1 MSYQYFFTS
10 KLDERVKNLL
20 STKSIDPLDVE
31 DIFTD
36 TNLSK
41 VEVKKNYTYI
51 ALQLP
56 EYDRETSF
64 FQSKQV
70 QMIFGI
76 DYLIVLDDNGY
87 KNLQIFETQRKAG
100 NISYTNSTELGF
112 EIFDFL
118 ITRLIRIIN
127 KMRDEVLDIEKS
139 IFNFESSRDLIL
151 DIQILKKNVINFQS
165 LMLPIQD
172 VLLELK
178 KSKFSEEDMLKID
191 DTTDKISKML
201 NNLGNFK
208 EQVALLTETNEVLIA
223 RSTNEIVKVMTF
235 VNILFL
241 IPTIIVGF
249 FGMNVHFGWNT
260 EVFNPWIIVS
270 IFGFMLASIGL
281 AYIYF
286 KKKKWL

>member
-1 MSYQYFFTS
+1 MAYQYYFTS
-10 KLDERVKNLL
+10 KLDERVKDLL
-20 STKSIDPLDVE
+20 TIKHIDPLDIE

-41 VEVKKNYTYI
+41 AEVKKLYTYL

-64 FQSKQV
+64 FQKKQI
-70 QMIFGI
+70 QMVYNEDYMILI
-76 DYLIVLDDNGY
+76 DENNH
-87 KNLQIFETQRKAG
+87 KNLQIFETQRRSG
-100 NISYTNSTELGF
+100 NMQFNNPSELAL

-118 ITRLIRIIN
+118 VTRLIRVVN
-127 KMRDEVLDIEKS
+127 KLRDEVVDIEKS

-151 DIQILKKNVINFQS
+151 DLQILKKNIINFVS
-165 LMLPIQD
+165 LITPLND
-172 VLLELK
+172 ALSDLR
-178 KSKFSEEDMLKID
+178 KSATPEEILKID
-191 DTTDKISKML
+191 DTSDKINKML
-201 NNLGNFK
+201 NNLSNFK
-208 EQVALLTETNEVLIA
+208 EQLSLLTETNEVLIA

-249 FGMNVHFGWNT
+249 FGMNVGFGWST
-260 EVFNPWIIVS
+260 DTFTPIVIIGISALIIISMVS
-270 IFGFMLASIGL
+270 
-281 AYIYF
+281 AYLIF

>member
-1 MSYQYFFTS
+1 MAYQYYFTS
-10 KLDERVKNLL
+10 KLDERVKDLL
-20 STKSIDPLDVE
+20 TIKQIDPLDIE

-41 VEVKKNYTYI
+41 AEVKKLYTYL

-64 FQSKQV
+64 FQKKQI
-70 QMIFGI
+70 QMVYNEDYMILI
-76 DYLIVLDDNGY
+76 DENNH
-87 KNLQIFETQRKAG
+87 KNLQIFETQRRSG
-100 NISYTNSTELGF
+100 NMQFNNPSELAL

-118 ITRLIRIIN
+118 VTRLIRVVN
-127 KMRDEVLDIEKS
+127 KLRDEVVDIEKS

-151 DIQILKKNVINFQS
+151 DLQILKKNIINFVS
-165 LMLPIQD
+165 LITPLND
-172 VLLELK
+172 ALSDLR
-178 KSKFSEEDMLKID
+178 KSATPEEILKID
-191 DTTDKISKML
+191 DTSDKINKML
-201 NNLGNFK
+201 NNLSNFK
-208 EQVALLTETNEVLIA
+208 EQLSLLTETNEVLIA

-249 FGMNVHFGWNT
+249 FGMNVGFGWST
-260 EVFNPWIIVS
+260 DTFTPVAIIGISALIVISMVS
-270 IFGFMLASIGL
+270 AFLV
-281 AYIYF
+281 F